1 VPVPGRPSIPYTQG
15 STSPGSPSIR
25 EGRPRLQHH
34 DQALGRQRVA
44 KEGRH
49 PTRKADP
56 EARSIMER
64 IHGGDR
70 SAMDELLQTY
80 WAPLVSYAQQIVRS
94 RDTAEDV
101 VQEVA
106 LRIWERRNE
115 WTPTDRLQ
123 AFLYRTTRNEALNQR
138 RGRRTRDRILGSLPL
153 LRRTGP
159 SPEEISRDSDLSRS
173 VRRAIDSL
181 PPRRREIFIL
191 ARFHGQSHREIAEIL
206 DISPQTVSNQMS
218 SALSQLRGDLREV
231 YRELD
236 RGT

>member
-1 VPVPGRPSIPYTQG
+1 MPVPGRLSIPYAQG
-15 STSPGSPSIR
+15 STSPGSPSMR
-25 EGRPRLQHH
+25 EVQPRLQHH
-34 DQALGRQRVA
+34 DQSTSREHVVGDAGHA
-44 KEGRH
+44 N
-49 PTRKADP
+49 RKADP
-56 EARSIMER
+56 QARSIMER

-94 RDTAEDV
+94 RDAAEDV

-123 AFLYRTTRNEALNQR
+123 AFLYRVTRNEALDQR
-138 RGRRTRDRILGSLPL
+138 RGRRTRDRILASLPI
-153 LRRTGP
+153 LRRSVP
-159 SPEEISRDSDLSRS
+159 SPEDVSRDSDLSRR
-173 VRRAIDSL
+173 VRRAVDTL

-218 SALSQLRGDLREV
+218 SALTQLRIELREV
-231 YRELD
+231 HRELG
-236 RGT
+236 RGS

>member
-1 VPVPGRPSIPYTQG
+1 VPVPGRPSISPSRG
-15 STSPGSPSIR
+15 STTPGSPSMS
-25 EGRPRLQHH
+25 EGQPRLQ
-34 DQALGRQRVA
+34 DQAVRRKHVVE
-44 KEGRH
+44 EGSH
-49 PTRKADP
+49 ATRKADP
-56 EARSIMER
+56 GTHSIMER
-64 IHGGDR
+64 IHRGDR
-70 SAMDELLQTY
+70 NAMDELLQTY

-94 RDTAEDV
+94 RDAAEDV

-138 RGRRTRDRILGSLPL
+138 RGRRTRDRILGSLPI
-153 LRRTGP
+153 LRRSGP

-181 PPRRREIFIL
+181 PPRRKEIFIL

-218 SALSQLRGDLREV
+218 SALTQLRRELREV
-231 YRELD
+231 HRELG
-236 RGT
+236 RSS